1 MDEIKNLIDDL
12 GVDSFEANTKIA
24 SLAIIS
30 EKGELVYQTE
40 NWDLTSSMEGILK
53 VINGEP
59 LFILNNAQFL
69 VKESN
74 ARGIITTNDLGMG
87 HVIFAFFQGGIL
99 ASYAMPGADP
109 IGVLTFLS
117 NNISK
122 FNGKI

>member
-12 GVDSFEANTKIA
+12 GVASFEANIKIA

-40 NWDLTSSMEGILK
+40 NWDLNSSTEGILK
-53 VINGEP
+53 VINGES
-59 LFILNNAQFL
+59 LFILNNAEFL

-74 ARGIITTNDLGMG
+74 AKGIIATNDLGMG
-87 HVIFAFFQGGIL
+87 HVIFVFFQGGIL
-99 ASYAMPGADP
+99 VSYAMPGADP
-109 IGVLTFLS
+109 IRVLTFLS